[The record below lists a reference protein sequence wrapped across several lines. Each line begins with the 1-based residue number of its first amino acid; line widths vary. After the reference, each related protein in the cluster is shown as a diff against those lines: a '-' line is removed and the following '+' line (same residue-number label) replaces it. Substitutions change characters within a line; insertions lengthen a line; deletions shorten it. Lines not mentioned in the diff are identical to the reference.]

1 MTEFAQAILLMVT
14 VWITPSGDAVYAP
27 QFRNAPLGAET
38 RALDLA
44 ADFSFAEEVYGVD
57 RYLLAAL
64 AYRES
69 AFDAN
74 ALGEQNE
81 FTVMQLHPR
90 STAGRETARF
100 CRMHPAQCEQKA
112 ILVAARVLAQGRA
125 ECGTEA
131 LALGYYR
138 TGKCVAGP
146 GAQRVL
152 EARAR
157 MLASLSAPPLQ
168 ATLQ

>member
-1 MTEFAQAILLMVT
+1 MIEFAQAILVMVT

-27 QFRNAPLGAET
+27 QFRNAPQGAES
-38 RALDLA
+38 RAFDLA
-44 ADFSFAEEVYGVD
+44 ADFTFAEQVYGVD

-69 AFDAN
+69 GFDPN

-90 STAGRETARF
+90 SKAGRETASF
-100 CRMHPAQCEQKA
+100 CKGHPAQCERAA
-112 ILVAARVLAQGRA
+112 ILAAARVLSEGYR

-138 TGKCVAGP
+138 SGKCVAGP
-146 GAQRVL
+146 GARRVL
-152 EARAR
+152 EARER
-157 MLASLSAPPLQ
+157 MVAALVAPPLQ
-168 ATLQ
+168 VTLQ